1 METVETVA
9 GGVGGGV
16 GGGGSAPPPPPPP
29 PPRAA
34 AAECAHKMEMNKL
47 EAEVAEMEARQ
58 EEETRLHADDILNRS
73 EEARERMATVS
84 GAVLRN

>member
-1 METVETVA
+1 
-9 GGVGGGV
+9 
-16 GGGGSAPPPPPPP
+16 
-29 PPRAA
+29 
-34 AAECAHKMEMNKL
+34 MEMNKL